1 MIQNKQTILD
11 TYHLIKADLQF
22 RSDYEH
28 KKLTFIR
35 ALIFLLNHSVFSQV
49 LFRLQVLF
57 FDYRLTWVAALIKAI
72 NAFLFT
78 VSIDSTARIQG
89 GLLILHANNIRIGR
103 FVTIGKKCI
112 LTHQN
117 IIEPSSILE
126 LNPDSDSDSADVSS
140 YNKGPNLGDEVLL
153 GVGSVITGNITIGN
167 GTKIM
172 VNSSVDKSFPNM
184 SVLVGV
190 PARNLKLT
198 R

>member
-1 MIQNKQTILD
+1 MIQKKQTIVD
-11 TYHLIKADLQF
+11 TYYLINADLQF

-28 KKLTFIR
+28 KKLTFIK
-35 ALIFLLNHSVFSQV
+35 AFGFLLNQSVFSQV

-57 FDYRLTWVAALIKAI
+57 FDHRFTWIAALIKAI
-72 NAFLFT
+72 NSFLFT

-117 IIEPSSILE
+117 IIEPSSIFEPNLE
-126 LNPDSDSDSADVSS
+126 SDLDSVVAG
-140 YNKGPNLGDEVLL
+140 YQQGPALGDEVLL
-153 GVGSVITGNITIGN
+153 GVGSVVTGNITIGN
-167 GTKIM
+167 GTKVM
-172 VNSSVDKSFPNM
+172 VNSSVDKSFPSM

-190 PARNLKLT
+190 PARNLKLSH
-198 R
+198 